1 MIKNCQCLPSLDQD
15 VLTLANIDL
24 SNNVSDNDTNIDE
37 SKEEELPLNL
47 NTVSD
52 GKVNE
57 ENDINTS
64 MEKACK
70 VARSSLLFARCS
82 LLFARCLL
90 LFACCSTRNSGQAV
104 TIVYK
109 LESAQD

>member
-1 MIKNCQCLPSLDQD
+1 MFTVLDQD

-24 SNNVSDNDTNIDE
+24 SNNVSDNNTNIGE

-90 LFACCSTRNSGQAV
+90 LFTCCSTRNSEGFCFSKSKQKV
-104 TIVYK
+104 LHINLYK
-109 LESAQD
+109 